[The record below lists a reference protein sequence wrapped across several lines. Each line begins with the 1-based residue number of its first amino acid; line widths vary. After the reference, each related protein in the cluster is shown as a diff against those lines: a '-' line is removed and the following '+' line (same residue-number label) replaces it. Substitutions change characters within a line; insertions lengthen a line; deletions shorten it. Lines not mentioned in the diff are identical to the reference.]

1 MDDEIRLPRTIA
13 SIEKEHGIKFTDE
26 EIDREMRRILAL
38 PEELQ
43 EEEYKKL
50 LRKKVN

>member
-1 MDDEIRLPRTIA
+1 MDDVIRLPKTIDT
-13 SIEKEHGIKFTDE
+13 IEKQTGIRFTDE

-38 PEELQ
+38 PEEIQ
-43 EEEYKKL
+43 EEEFEKL